1 MNKTFD
7 EKAYFFS
14 NSGIYTESSVAKAVN
29 QKSVRFAS
37 LLLAL
42 IGFLTGVKA
51 RVAWKVTTTALCL
64 VGMIGIVGGME
75 TGVLSL
81 PLGLVFGLVLVGVE
95 FLCLRRK

>member
-1 MNKTFD
+1 MNKTYD
-7 EKAYFFS
+7 DKEYFFS
-14 NSGIYTESSVAKAVN
+14 NSGIYVGSSVAKAVR

-42 IGFLTGVKA
+42 IGFLTSAKV
-51 RVAWKVTTTALCL
+51 RVAWKVTATALCL
-64 VGMIGIVGGME
+64 VGMIGIIGGME

-81 PLGLVFGLVLVGVE
+81 PLGLIFGLALVGVE